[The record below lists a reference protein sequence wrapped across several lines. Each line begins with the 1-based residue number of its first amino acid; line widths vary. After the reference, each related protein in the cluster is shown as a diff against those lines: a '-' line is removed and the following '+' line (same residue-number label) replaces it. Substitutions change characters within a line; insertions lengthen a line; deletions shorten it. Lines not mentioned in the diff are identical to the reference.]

1 MHSLKKMIQV
11 GHVAPA
17 FIRASNPQLQVFGIL
32 ILAPPALALAIAL
45 FPVTI
50 LVLRRLYS
58 DDD

>member
-1 MHSLKKMIQV
+1 
-11 GHVAPA
+11 
-17 FIRASNPQLQVFGIL
+17 VFGIL